1 MLCYRSSAVAVTVDP
16 FCVSFITILISI
28 VLNRP
33 WGFSKSAGGGRCC
46 WQTLE
51 KPVLLLLTLFLD
63 INKKDCSKKKKK
75 KSATWMH
82 LLFQRLHSWWK
93 ANGV

>member
-75 KSATWMH
+75 SATWMH